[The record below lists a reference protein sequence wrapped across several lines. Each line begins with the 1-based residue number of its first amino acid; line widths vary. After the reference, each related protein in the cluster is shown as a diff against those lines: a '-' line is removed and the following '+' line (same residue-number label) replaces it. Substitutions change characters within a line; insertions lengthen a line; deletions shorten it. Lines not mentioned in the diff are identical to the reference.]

1 MTAKPARMAAAQRR
15 EQIIRVTLRVVARH
29 GVQDATNARIAKAA
43 GVSEKMLYV
52 HFGSRK
58 KLLVAALNDA
68 FDRAASVLD
77 SGDETNAVDR
87 LRAAGR
93 AKWGTLT
100 SDGNG
105 FVYPLYEFLA
115 TPPEAGFRDHVLAK
129 QQAVL
134 DRFTEIIEQGIAEGT
149 VRPDVDSTQVA
160 WELLAIFMS
169 QDLWYLSGFD
179 QSRSTGRSAVMLER
193 LLRDSSVEPSRSL
206 DPLGAEKE

>member
-1 MTAKPARMAAAQRR
+1 MAAAERR
-15 EQIIRVTLRVVARH
+15 EQIIKVTLRVVARH

-43 GVSEKMLYV
+43 GISEKMLYV

-58 KLLVAALNDA
+58 KLLIAALNAA
-68 FDRAASVLD
+68 FDQAASVLD
-77 SGDETNAVDR
+77 AGDETNAVDR

-100 SDGNG
+100 RAKDGNG

-134 DRFTEIIEQGIAEGT
+134 DRFTEIIEQGIRDET

-179 QSRSTGRSAVMLER
+179 ESKSTGRSAVMLER
-193 LLRDSSVEPSRSL
+193 LLRDSSIEPSVSGGTSS
-206 DPLGAEKE
+206 D

>member
-1 MTAKPARMAAAQRR
+1 MTARPKRMAAAERR
-15 EQIIRVTLRVVARH
+15 EQIIKVTLRVVARH

-43 GVSEKMLYV
+43 GISEKMLYV

-58 KLLVAALNDA
+58 KLLIAALNAA
-68 FDRAASVLD
+68 FDQAASVLD
-77 SGDETNAVDR
+77 AGDETNAVDR

-100 SDGNG
+100 RAKDGNG

-134 DRFTEIIEQGIAEGT
+134 DRFTEIIEQGIQDGT

-179 QSRSTGRSAVMLER
+179 ESKSTGRSAVMLER
-193 LLRDSSVEPSRSL
+193 LLRDSSVDPSVSGETSS
-206 DPLGAEKE
+206 D

>member
-1 MTAKPARMAAAQRR
+1 MVAAERR
-15 EQIIRVTLRVVARH
+15 EQIIKVTLRVVARH

-43 GVSEKMLYV
+43 GISEKMLYV

-58 KLLVAALNDA
+58 KLLIAALNAA
-68 FDRAASVLD
+68 FDQAASVLD
-77 SGDETNAVDR
+77 AGNETNAVDR

-100 SDGNG
+100 RAKDGNG

-134 DRFTEIIEQGIAEGT
+134 DRFTEIIEQGIQEGT
-149 VRPDVDSTQVA
+149 FRPDVDSTQVA

-179 QSRSTGRSAVMLER
+179 ESKSTGRSAVMLER
-193 LLRDSSVEPSRSL
+193 LLRDSSVESSASGGTSS
-206 DPLGAEKE
+206 D

>member
-1 MTAKPARMAAAQRR
+1 LTAGPKRMAAADRR
-15 EQIIRVTLRVVARH
+15 EQIIKVTLRVVARH

-43 GVSEKMLYV
+43 GISEKMLYV

-58 KLLVAALNDA
+58 KLLIAALNAA
-68 FDRAASVLD
+68 FDQAASVLD
-77 SGDETNAVDR
+77 GGDDTSAVDR
-87 LRAAGR
+87 LRAAGK

-100 SDGNG
+100 RAKDGNG

-134 DRFTEIIEQGIAEGT
+134 DRFTEIIEQGIQEGT

-179 QSRSTGRSAVMLER
+179 ESRSTGRSAVMLER
-193 LLRDSSVEPSRSL
+193 LLRDSSVESSL
-206 DPLGAEKE
+206 SGETFSD

>member
-1 MTAKPARMAAAQRR
+1 MTVGPKRMAAAERR
-15 EQIIRVTLRVVARH
+15 EQIIKVTLRVVARH

-43 GVSEKMLYV
+43 GISEKMLYV

-58 KLLVAALNDA
+58 KLLIAALNAA
-68 FDRAASVLD
+68 FDQAASVLD
-77 SGDETNAVDR
+77 AGDETNAVDR

-100 SDGNG
+100 RAKDGNG

-134 DRFTEIIEQGIAEGT
+134 DRFTEIIEQGIQEGT
-149 VRPDVDSTQVA
+149 FRPDVDSTQVA

-179 QSRSTGRSAVMLER
+179 ESKSTGRSAVMLER
-193 LLRDSSVEPSRSL
+193 LLRDSSVESSASGGTSS
-206 DPLGAEKE
+206 D

>member
-1 MTAKPARMAAAQRR
+1 MTARPKRMAAAERR
-15 EQIIRVTLRVVARH
+15 EQIIKVTLRVVARH

-43 GVSEKMLYV
+43 GISEKMLYV

-58 KLLVAALNDA
+58 KLLIAALNAA
-68 FDRAASVLD
+68 FDQAASVLD
-77 SGDETNAVDR
+77 AGDETNAVDR

-100 SDGNG
+100 RAKDGNG

-134 DRFTEIIEQGIAEGT
+134 DRFTEIIEQGIHDGA

-179 QSRSTGRSAVMLER
+179 ESKSTGRSAVMLER
-193 LLRDSSVEPSRSL
+193 LLRDSSAEPSVSGGTPS
-206 DPLGAEKE
+206 D